1 MVSASSTKR
10 PSPKPLS
17 GANRRSGPAPELSR
31 DALVDHALDLADR
44 EGLDAVAIRR
54 IATDFGVTPMA
65 LYWHVK
71 NKDELLDAMGDR
83 IFDALTAPPA
93 DGDWLEQVRAAV
105 VSLVEALRRHPGSV
119 DLAMPRVLI
128 SPPAQA
134 LAERTLGLLRG
145 AGFSVREAS
154 DLARQALLTAMI
166 LVTGRPGAEVDTPE
180 PERAAKVQAKRAA
193 VATLSTDQFP
203 NLIAC
208 ADALTDCDDVD
219 QYYGSG
225 IDLYVAGVKE
235 LHAAKH

>member
-1 MVSASSTKR
+1 
-10 PSPKPLS
+10 
-17 GANRRSGPAPELSR
+17 LSR
-31 DALVDHALDLADR
+31 DALVDHALELADR

-54 IATDFGVTPMA
+54 IANDFGVTPMA
-65 LYWHVK
+65 LYWHVR
-71 NKDELLDAMGDR
+71 NKDELLYAMGDR
-83 IFDALTAPPA
+83 IFDALAVPPA
-93 DGDWLEQVRAAV
+93 TGDWLEQVRAAV
-105 VSLVEALRRHPGSV
+105 VSLVDALRRHPGSV

-134 LAERTLGLLRG
+134 LAERTLGLLRD

-166 LVTGRPGAEVDTPE
+166 LVTGRPGAEIDTPE
-180 PERAAKVQAKRAA
+180 PEREAKVQAKRAA
-193 VATLSTDQFP
+193 VATLPAEQFP

-235 LHAAKH
+235 LHAAKQ

>member
-1 MVSASSTKR
+1 MVSAASTKR
-10 PSPKPLS
+10 PN
-17 GANRRSGPAPELSR
+17 ATAIRRSGPAPDLSR
-31 DALVDHALDLADR
+31 DALVDHALDLADQ

-54 IATDFGVTPMA
+54 IANDFGVTPMA

-83 IFDALTAPPA
+83 IFEALDVPPA

-105 VSLVEALRRHPGSV
+105 VSLVDALRRHPGSV
-119 DLAMPRVLI
+119 DLAMPRVLS

-134 LAERTLGLLRG
+134 LAERTLGALRG
-145 AGFSVREAS
+145 AGFSIREAS

-180 PERAAKVQAKRAA
+180 AEREAKVLAKRAA
-193 VATLSTDQFP
+193 VANLPADQFP

-208 ADALTDCDDVD
+208 ADALTECDDED

-235 LHAAKH
+235 LHAGKR

>member
-1 MVSASSTKR
+1 MVSAASTKR
-10 PSPKPLS
+10 
-17 GANRRSGPAPELSR
+17 RSVAPELSR
-31 DALVDHALDLADR
+31 EALVDHALDLADR

-83 IFDALTAPPA
+83 LFEALAVPAPE
-93 DGDWLEQVRAAV
+93 GDWLEQVRGAV
-105 VSLVEALRRHPGSV
+105 TCLVDALRRHPGSV
-119 DLAMPRVLI
+119 DLAMPRVLV
-128 SPPAQA
+128 SPPAQV
-134 LAERTLGLLRG
+134 LAERTLAALRG
-145 AGFSVREAS
+145 AGFTVREAS

-180 PERAAKVQAKRAA
+180 PEREAKVLAKRAA
-193 VATLSTDQFP
+193 VTALPADRFP

-208 ADALTDCDDVD
+208 AEALTDCEDEN

-235 LHAAKH
+235 LHARKTIS

>member
-10 PSPKPLS
+10 PNLKPL
-17 GANRRSGPAPELSR
+17 GAANRRSGPAPELSR

-83 IFDALTAPPA
+83 IFDALTVPSA
-93 DGDWLEQVRAAV
+93 DGDWLDQVRAAV
-105 VSLVEALRRHPGSV
+105 VSLVDALRRHPGSV

-134 LAERTLGLLRG
+134 LAERTLGLLRD

-193 VATLSTDQFP
+193 VATLPADLFP

-208 ADALTDCDDVD
+208 ADALTDCDDED

-235 LHAAKH
+235 LHARKD

>member
-1 MVSASSTKR
+1 MVSAASTKR
-10 PSPKPLS
+10 PSAT
-17 GANRRSGPAPELSR
+17 ANRRSAPAPELSR

-83 IFDALTAPPA
+83 IFEALDIPPA
-93 DGDWLEQVRAAV
+93 SGDWLGQVRAAV
-105 VSLVEALRRHPGSV
+105 VSLVDALRRHPGSV
-119 DLAMPRVLI
+119 ELAMPRVLI
-128 SPPAQA
+128 SPPAQE
-134 LAERTLGLLRG
+134 LAERTLGALRG

-180 PERAAKVQAKRAA
+180 PERDAKIRAKRAA
-193 VATLSTDQFP
+193 VTGLPAERFP

-208 ADALTDCDDVD
+208 AEALTDCDDED

-235 LHAAKH
+235 LHARKD